1 MKRVIA
7 TILGLTVV
15 SGVYADSYTMY
26 AKPDTKSPKLAT
38 IDDQDPNYKAIFSKG
53 EWIEVVDNKDGSV
66 GWVKQKPQDKPSQ
79 AISKDPIEQMMA
91 NFQKQQQLLD
101 QHFNKMLANIDQ
113 NIAQMQAQPNSTKA
127 KNNPQVL
134 KKFSSITINSD
145 GKTAKIVKKTEDGNG
160 NIQTVEKEIPADQL
174 GTIKL

>member
-66 GWVKQKPQDKPSQ
+66 GWVKQNLKIKLHR
-79 AISKDPIEQMMA
+79 
-91 NFQKQQQLLD
+91 LL
-101 QHFNKMLANIDQ
+101 
-113 NIAQMQAQPNSTKA
+113 
-127 KNNPQVL
+127 
-134 KKFSSITINSD
+134 
-145 GKTAKIVKKTEDGNG
+145 AKIQSSK
-160 NIQTVEKEIPADQL
+160 
-174 GTIKL
+174 

>member
-66 GWVKQKPQDKPSQ
+66 GWVKQKPQDKSSQ
-79 AISKDPIEQMMA
+79 TITKDPIEQMMA
-91 NFQKQQQLLD
+91 NFQRQQQLLD
-101 QHFNKMLANIDQ
+101 EHFNKMLANIDQ
-113 NIAQMQAQPNSTKA
+113 NITQMQAQSGTTQA
-127 KNNPQVL
+127 KNNPQVF

-145 GKTAKIVKKTEDGNG
+145 GKTAKIVKKTEDSNG
-160 NIQTVEKEIPADQL
+160 DTQTEEKEVPADQL
-174 GTIKL
+174 GVIKI